1 MNKTQL
7 IDAIAKEADLT
18 KVDSRKALDA
28 FMTVVGKTLGKGENV
43 TLVGFGSFSVTH
55 RPSRMGRN
63 PRTGEPLKIKA
74 RNAVRFRPGSR
85 LNKKVNKKK

>member
-7 IDAIAKEADLT
+7 IDAIAEETGLT

-28 FMTVVGKTLGKGENV
+28 FMKVVGDTLEDGEKV

-63 PRTGEPLKIKA
+63 PRTGQPLKIKA

-85 LNKKVNKKK
+85 LNEKVN